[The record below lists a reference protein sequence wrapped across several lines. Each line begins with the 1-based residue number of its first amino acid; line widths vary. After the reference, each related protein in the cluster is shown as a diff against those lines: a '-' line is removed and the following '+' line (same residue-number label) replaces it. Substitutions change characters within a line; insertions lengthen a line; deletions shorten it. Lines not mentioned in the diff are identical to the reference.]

1 MNTIDVSQLMR
12 KSMVRGDICGQ
23 KALPPSRSVRV
34 SSIRCDAYC
43 GRESDATS
51 EFVVLTTP

>member
-23 KALPPSRSVRV
+23 NALPPARSLRV
-34 SSIRCDAYC
+34 SAMSSPAYSGRDSI
-43 GRESDATS
+43 ATKLLM
-51 EFVVLTTP
+51 VLATP